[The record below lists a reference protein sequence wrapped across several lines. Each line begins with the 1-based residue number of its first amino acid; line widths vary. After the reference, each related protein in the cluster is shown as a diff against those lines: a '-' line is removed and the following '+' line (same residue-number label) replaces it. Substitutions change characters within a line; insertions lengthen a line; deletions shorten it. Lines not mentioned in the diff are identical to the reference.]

1 MLFLSKAVDLASFI
15 TLNKAHCK
23 CTEVP
28 LWMVASQQEHFFLVT
43 QVLLY
48 YIFNI
53 FKDNKKNENTDS
65 TGRLGV

>member
-1 MLFLSKAVDLASFI
+1 
-15 TLNKAHCK
+15 
-23 CTEVP
+23 
-28 LWMVASQQEHFFLVT
+28 MVASQQEHFFWVT

-53 FKDNKKNENTDS
+53 FKDIKKNENTDS